1 MDLIKERICEHA
13 EILAQVHNLIPQ
25 IEVAGNIITKAIQQ
39 GNKIIFCGNGGSAA
53 DAQHLAAEIVGRFQK
68 ERQALPALALTVDTS
83 ALTAISNDYGFEN
96 VFKRQLEGLGRKND
110 VLIGISTSGNSI
122 DVIRAVEYA
131 KQNEIVTIGFTGN
144 GGGKLKELCDVS
156 IDIPSQKTTHTQ
168 EMHIMIGHILCEIAE
183 LAY

>member
-1 MDLIKERICEHA
+1 M
-13 EILAQVHNLIPQ
+13 
-25 IEVAGNIITKAIQQ
+25 TM
-39 GNKIIFCGNGGSAA
+39 
-53 DAQHLAAEIVGRFQK
+53 
-68 ERQALPALALTVDTS
+68 ALK
-83 ALTAISNDYGFEN
+83 N

>member
-13 EILAQVHNLIPQ
+13 AILNQVHNLIPQ
-25 IEVAGNIITKAIQQ
+25 IEAAGNIITKAIQQ

-131 KQNEIVTIGFTGN
+131 NQHEIVTIGFTGN
-144 GGGKLKELCDVS
+144 GGGALKDMCDIS
-156 IDIPSQKTTHTQ
+156 IDIPSKKLRTLKKC
-168 EMHIMIGHILCEIAE
+168 IL
-183 LAY
+183 

>member
-13 EILAQVHNLIPQ
+13 AILNQVHNLIPQ
-25 IEVAGNIITKAIQQ
+25 IEAAGNIITKAIQQ

-131 KQNEIVTIGFTGN
+131 NQHEIVTIGFTGN
-144 GGGKLKELCDVS
+144 GGGALKDMCDIS
-156 IDIPSQKTTHTQ
+156 IDIPSKKNYAHSRN
-168 EMHIMIGHILCEIAE
+168 
-183 LAY
+183 AYYDWSYFM

>member
-13 EILAQVHNLIPQ
+13 AILNQVHNLIPQ
-25 IEVAGNIITKAIQQ
+25 IEAAGNIITKAIQQ

-131 KQNEIVTIGFTGN
+131 NQHEIVTIGFTGN
-144 GGGKLKELCDVS
+144 GGGALKDMCDIS
-156 IDIPSQKTTHTQ
+156 IDIPSKKNYTHSRN
-168 EMHIMIGHILCEIAE
+168 
-183 LAY
+183 AYYDWSYFM

>member
-13 EILAQVHNLIPQ
+13 EILAQVHTLIPQ
-25 IEVAGNIITKAIQQ
+25 IEIAGNIITKAIQQ

-68 ERQALPALALTVDTS
+68 ERRALPALALTVDTS

-168 EMHIMIGHILCEIAE
+168 KMHIMSGHILCEIAE

>member
-13 EILAQVHNLIPQ
+13 EILAQVHTLIPQ
-25 IEVAGNIITKAIQQ
+25 IEIAGNIITKAIQQ

-68 ERQALPALALTVDTS
+68 ERRALPALALTVDTS

-110 VLIGISTSGNSI
+110 VLSASLPQ
-122 DVIRAVEYA
+122 A
-131 KQNEIVTIGFTGN
+131 
-144 GGGKLKELCDVS
+144 
-156 IDIPSQKTTHTQ
+156 
-168 EMHIMIGHILCEIAE
+168 IA
-183 LAY
+183 

>member
-25 IEVAGNIITKAIQQ
+25 IEIAGNIITKAIQQ

-144 GGGKLKELCDVS
+144 GGGKLKELCMS
-156 IDIPSQKTTHTQ
+156 LLIFPAKKRHTLKRC
-168 EMHIMIGHILCEIAE
+168 IL
-183 LAY
+183 